1 MGFDV
6 ITKGVDDL
14 GTTVLMF
21 RLTFRSVGFVETTTA
36 ELFLFNDIDLL
47 KSSSLSTLSTFGGGP
62 STYST
67 LGNKNYKLTSL
78 LRL

>member
-1 MGFDV
+1 MGFEV
-6 ITKGVDDL
+6 ITKGVDGL

-21 RLTFRSVGFVETTTA
+21 RLTFKSVGLVETTTA
-36 ELFLFNDIDLL
+36 ELFLFSDIDLL
-47 KSSSLSTLSTFGGGP
+47 KSSNLSTLSTLGGGP

-67 LGNKNYKLTSL
+67 LGSKNSRLTSL